1 MKITEL
7 PPGVIKAGSL
17 YQFLVSRP
25 AAKDE
30 IVRIP
35 GVYDLF
41 GVVVTPASDAAST
54 ALIRGIGKS
63 IALISA
69 VGLANLPGCIAEPAK

>member
-7 PPGVIKAGSL
+7 PPGVIKVGSL
-17 YQFLVSRP
+17 YQLLVSRP
-25 AAKDE
+25 AIKDE

-41 GVVVTPASDAAST
+41 GVVVTPAPDAAST
-54 ALIRGIGKS
+54 AIIRGIGKS
-63 IALISA
+63 VALISA
-69 VGLANLPGCIAEPAK
+69 VGSANLPSCIAEPVK

>member
-7 PPGVIKAGSL
+7 PPDVIKVGSL
-17 YQFLVSRP
+17 YQLLVSRP
-25 AAKDE
+25 ASKDE

-41 GVVVTPASDAAST
+41 GVVVTPAHDATST
-54 ALIRGIGKS
+54 AIIRGIGKS
-63 IALISA
+63 TALIRA
-69 VGLANLPGCIAEPAK
+69 VGSANLPSCIGE

>member
-17 YQFLVSRP
+17 YQLLVSRP

-41 GVVVTPASDAAST
+41 GVVVTPAPDST
-54 ALIRGIGKS
+54 SAALIRGIGKS
-63 IALISA
+63 TALIMAIGSA
-69 VGLANLPGCIAEPAK
+69 TLPGCIAEPSK

>member
-1 MKITEL
+1 MKFPEL
-7 PPGVIKAGSL
+7 QPGVAKAGPL

-41 GVVVTPASDAAST
+41 GVVVTPAPDAAST

-63 IALISA
+63 NALISA
-69 VGLANLPGCIAEPAK
+69 VGSADLPGCIAEPAK

>member
-17 YQFLVSRP
+17 YQLLVSRP
-25 AAKDE
+25 ASKDE

-63 IALISA
+63 NALINA
-69 VGLANLPGCIAEPAK
+69 VGLASLPGCIAEPAK

>member
-17 YQFLVSRP
+17 YQLLVSRP
-25 AAKDE
+25 ASKDE

-41 GVVVTPASDAAST
+41 DVVVTPALDGASA

-63 IALISA
+63 TALIRAIGSA
-69 VGLANLPGCIAEPAK
+69 DLPGCIAEPIK